1 MAAARETTFP
11 KLRHIALSFAQLP
24 GAEALLVPAAGT
36 AASAGGGQTSQT
48 AAGGEAGTGDGRAA
62 EGAAAGTAG
71 TPEARGPQTAAGG
84 NSPPAPTA
92 LPRVATLDVSL
103 PGSPSEECRSIDGAA
118 AAVRCVNSLE
128 GRKSAGD
135 AAAAATQAGDA
146 VLLAGLDRWYR
157 LGPEGAGFCRSC
169 ELGLVEELRESYG
182 DHVQPFD
189 ALAGMREPGV
199 PARERPFARQREAGR
214 FSETIEAGKRVVLR
228 ARDEARRT
236 RGTEM
241 AVLGRVGTLSPAA
254 LALCRHLDGLV
265 FELPSLDP
273 YEALL
278 PLFAARAALGQRPAV
293 ALPPPGATEAQ
304 VRLFAGLAAASDAD
318 LLLPAGASAAAEA
331 ALAAHRRFLALVRER
346 YRPSEPLLDAEV
358 LLSPLCDHWTAGAH
372 WKAAGNAVAALSR
385 LHLQPGVRLELAA
398 APRTQLLVLAGCS
411 ALGAREATAARRHVE
426 GGGDVLQVGRCAAI
440 DDEGRQGDAVFPEV
454 KSGLER
460 VGEGRVLAIDEDAD
474 LAALQRTAREL
485 LGRGRAHLSLS
496 GRAQIVAR
504 AYLDPERKLD
514 VHLVNCDLR
523 DGTLVPGQ
531 GVQLFIAGQAAGG
544 GRAGYWFS
552 PEREGGRDGER
563 IVLNPSGF
571 SVSTVLPAIGAHA
584 LLAVPR

>member
-1 MAAARETTFP
+1 MAAAREITFP
-11 KLRHIALSFAQLP
+11 KVRHVALSFAELP
-24 GAEALLVPAAGT
+24 GAEALLVAADAPPAT
-36 AASAGGGQTSQT
+36 AAV
-48 AAGGEAGTGDGRAA
+48 
-62 EGAAAGTAG
+62 
-71 TPEARGPQTAAGG
+71 
-84 NSPPAPTA
+84 PPSA
-92 LPRVATLDVSL
+92 LPRVAMLDVSL
-103 PGSPSEECRSIDGAA
+103 PGSPAEECRSIDGAP

-128 GRKSAGD
+128 GRKAAGD

-146 VLLAGLDRWYR
+146 IMIAGLDRWYR

-189 ALAGMREPGV
+189 ALAGMRDPAV

-214 FSETIEAGKRVVLR
+214 FAETIEATKRVVLR

-236 RGTEM
+236 RGSEI
-241 AVLGRVGTLSPAA
+241 AVLGRVGTLTPAA

-265 FELPSLDP
+265 FDLPSLDP

-293 ALPPPGATEAQ
+293 AVPPPGASEAQ
-304 VRLFAGLAAASDAD
+304 VWLFAGLAAAADTD
-318 LLLPAGASAAAEA
+318 LLLPLGTPAPAEA

-346 YRPSEPLLDAEV
+346 YRPSDPLLDAEV

-385 LHLQPGVRLELAA
+385 LHLQPGVRLELAT
-398 APRTQLLVLAGCS
+398 APRTQLLVLAGCA
-411 ALGAREATAARRHVE
+411 ALGPREAAAARRHVE
-426 GGGDVLQVGRCAAI
+426 GGGDLLLAGKCATI
-440 DDEGRQGDAVFPEV
+440 DDEGRAGEAIFPEV

-460 VGEGRVLAIDEDAD
+460 VGEGRVLAVEEGADE
-474 LAALQRTAREL
+474 AALQRAAREL
-485 LGRGRAHLSLS
+485 VGRGRAHLSLS

-523 DGTLVPGQ
+523 HGALVPGQ

-552 PEREGGRDGER
+552 PDREGGRDGER